1 MLDTVPPGQSASPG
15 KPPLWT
21 RDFIHI
27 TLINTFLFFGFQCYP
42 AALPPYLKSLGASDA
57 ILGCLTALATIPALL
72 TRPLAGILLD
82 MLGRRKVFLSG
93 LVMVTAI
100 SLAMY
105 FFPIVGVI
113 LLLRFAHGLAWGIAN
128 TSSNTVATDIV
139 PKSRLGEGMGFFSLS
154 TALALAISPAVALSL
169 PSEFMFVLATSC
181 MGMATMLACF
191 LRYPCVS
198 LSKRKHHF
206 PFEKTAMCPA
216 LVVLFSNT
224 AYGSV
229 ITFLAVY
236 AAERGI
242 TNIGPYFT
250 VYAIVLLL
258 TRPNI
263 GRLVD
268 RKGHKAALLPGLFF
282 LAGALVLLS
291 QSTNMILFLTSAV
304 LFGVGQG
311 SVQTSAQTLAVLYTP
326 KDRIGAANA
335 TFFTGFDGGMG
346 LGALLASGLAGLFGY
361 SGMFL
366 CLTICPLLAA
376 LLFVVMSGR
385 QKNQPMDSPISRL
398 E

>member
-1 MLDTVPPGQSASPG
+1 MHDTVYPGQ
-15 KPPLWT
+15 PPLWT
-21 RDFIHI
+21 RNFIHI
-27 TLINTFLFFGFQCYP
+27 ILINALLFFGFQCYP

-57 ILGCLTALATIPALL
+57 TLGWLTALATIPGLL

-82 MLGRRKVFLSG
+82 RLGRRKVFLSG
-93 LVMVTAI
+93 LAMMTAI

-113 LLLRFAHGLAWGIAN
+113 LLLRFVHGLAWGIAN

-154 TALALAISPAVALSL
+154 TGLAMAVSPAVALSL
-169 PSEFMFVLATSC
+169 SSDFMFVLATC
-181 MGMATMLACF
+181 FMASATVLACC
-191 LRYPCVS
+191 LRYPRVI
-198 LSKRKHHF
+198 LSEKKKRF
-206 PFEKTAMCPA
+206 PFEKTAFCPA

-224 AYGSV
+224 SYGAV

-236 AAERGI
+236 AAQRGVA
-242 TNIGPYFT
+242 NIGPYFT

-268 RKGHKAALLPGLFF
+268 KKGHKAALLPGLFF

-291 QSTNMILFLTSAV
+291 QSTSLPLFLASAV
-304 LFGVGQG
+304 LYGVGQG
-311 SVQTSAQTLAVLYTP
+311 SVQTSAQTLAVLYAP

-335 TFFTGFDGGMG
+335 TFFTGFDGGIG
-346 LGALLASGLAGLFGY
+346 FGALLASVLVNLFGY

-366 CLTICPLLAA
+366 CLTACPMLAA
-376 LLFVVMSGR
+376 LLFMVMSAGR
-385 QKNQPMDSPISRL
+385 RNTAPSQPSNP
-398 E
+398 EQV